1 MNNRIFSPTS
11 LIRWLL
17 ACERTMDGGK
27 LIILTS
33 ILLYTIVIIK
43 TGKGKGTFFETWK
56 LSTSPFLFFLQRR
69 RTLRTLSVWKSATI
83 YLYVK
88 RNKDMFV
95 EKTMRMLFVNLDR
108 PSQFLLAI
116 SSLEY
121 IFQREGFQNFIKKKK
136 KKHYGTVV
144 SKVDRLY
151 THCTCFNRK
160 YEFLYNRNA

>member
-1 MNNRIFSPTS
+1 
-11 LIRWLL
+11 
-17 ACERTMDGGK
+17 
-27 LIILTS
+27 
-33 ILLYTIVIIK
+33 
-43 TGKGKGTFFETWK
+43 
-56 LSTSPFLFFLQRR
+56 
-69 RTLRTLSVWKSATI
+69 
-83 YLYVK
+83 
-88 RNKDMFV
+88 MFV